1 MPQFRF
7 LYRYRRLVATFTLA
21 GVLIAGLAILWRQ
34 PRWAINHF
42 APLICPGA
50 VFYIPLDEP
59 VIALTIDDG
68 PDDQRTGD
76 ENTTARLLDV
86 LATHQAKATFFLISN
101 RISNQNQT
109 LIAKMVQ
116 QGHELGNH
124 LVADVPS
131 VTLSLSEFNVAIDQA
146 EQALLAAA
154 KHDTSI
160 RWMRPGSGRC
170 NSEMAQIAQGKGYKI
185 ALGEIWP
192 YDTTIPSSTFAVQQ
206 ILANV
211 RPGSIIVLHD
221 YGPNGEWGDRTV
233 DTLSQVLPELNR
245 RGYRV
250 VTLTTLSQLA
260 TSSKGE

>member
-1 MPQFRF
+1 M
-7 LYRYRRLVATFTLA
+7 
-21 GVLIAGLAILWRQ
+21 Q
-34 PRWAINHF
+34 PRWVIK
-42 APLICPGA
+42 PLASSICPNA
-50 VFYIPLDEP
+50 IFYIPTNEP

-68 PDDQRTGD
+68 PDDQRTGNH
-76 ENTTARLLDV
+76 NTTARILDV
-86 LATHQAKATFFLISN
+86 LFTHQAKATFFLISS
-101 RISNQNQT
+101 RISPHNQALVVQ
-109 LIAKMVQ
+109 MVR

-131 VTLSLSEFNVAIDQA
+131 INLSLSDFKVALDQA
-146 EQALLAAA
+146 EQEILAAA
-154 KHDTSI
+154 EHKTSI

-170 NSEMAQIAQGKGYKI
+170 NLEMAQIAQEQGYKI

-192 YDTTIPSSTFAVQQ
+192 YDTTIPSSTFATQH

-221 YGPNGEWGDRTV
+221 YGPKGVWGDRTL

-250 VTLTTLSQLA
+250 VTLTELA
-260 TSSKGE
+260 EISGRK